1 MARYVFR
8 QDYEHERDRLVLLER
23 YSDYISQRA
32 LLDSVPLT
40 GSRCADIGA
49 GAGSMV
55 CWLARQVGSRGV
67 VEAIDVD
74 SRHLPKNLPDN
85 VRVIKGDIDRLDVS
99 QRYDAI
105 HCRFLLL
112 HLPNAG
118 LTLNALF
125 RALKP
130 HGTLVVID
138 SDHST
143 WEVDSRYPSARRVR
157 SAYLEVARNA
167 DWNLALGRELPQM
180 LESAGLKNVTGD
192 GYVQYARGGG
202 NACRFLAASFRSLER
217 ELLET
222 GLVNRADLEETIW
235 ALNASLEFAMRYVT
249 IWAVRG
255 SRGKS

>member
-8 QDYEHERDRLVLLER
+8 QDYERERDRLVLLER
-23 YSDYISQRA
+23 YSDYISQHA
-32 LLDSVPLT
+32 LLDAVPLT

-55 CWLARQVGSRGV
+55 SWLATQVGSHGF
-67 VEAIDVD
+67 VEAIDAD
-74 SRHLPKNLPDN
+74 PRHLPDHLPDN

-99 QRYDAI
+99 GRYDAI

-112 HLPNAG
+112 HLPDARI
-118 LTLNALF
+118 TLNTLS

-130 HGTLVVID
+130 HGTLVVVD

-143 WEVDSRYPSARRVR
+143 WEVSSRYPSVRRVR
-157 SAYLEVARNA
+157 SAYLEVARSA
-167 DWNLALGRELPQM
+167 GWNLALGRELPQM
-180 LESAGLKNVTGD
+180 LESAGLGNVSGD
-192 GYVQYARGGG
+192 GYVQYARGGS
-202 NACRFLAASFRSLER
+202 NACRFLAASFRSLEG

-222 GLVNRADLEETIW
+222 GLVNKSDLEETIW
-235 ALNASLEFAMRYVT
+235 SLSENLEFAMRYVT

-255 SRGKS
+255 SRRES